1 MTKKEA
7 CEFLGG
13 LRRHTKKAKKLEE
26 QIEIK
31 RFALLPGAIRYD
43 KDRVNTSPRDQMLE
57 GFAEIDELERQLI
70 DENRE
75 CYRAIIDIS
84 RAILQIPEGP
94 ERRFLLGYYIHMKN
108 IYQLSAEFN
117 YSLRHTYRLQRKAM
131 EVFMEVQDGR
141 DRNDN

>member
-26 QIEIK
+26 KIEEK
-31 RFALLPGAIRYD
+31 RYSLLPGAIRYD

-57 GFAEIDELERQLI
+57 GFEEIDELERQLI

-94 ERRFLLGYYIHMKN
+94 ERRFLLEYYINMKD
-108 IYQLSAEFN
+108 IYKISAKLD

-131 EVFMEVQDGR
+131 EVFMEVHDGG